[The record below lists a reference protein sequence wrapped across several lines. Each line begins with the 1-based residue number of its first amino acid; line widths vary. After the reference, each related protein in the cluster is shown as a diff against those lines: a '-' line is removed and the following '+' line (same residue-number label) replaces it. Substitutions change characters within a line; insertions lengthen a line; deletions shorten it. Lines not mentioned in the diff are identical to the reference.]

1 MGFEDILYTEIRRAK
16 DKKTQEKERK
26 IIALDMVDSTL
37 NAYLTRIELVTKVR
51 TPREMRKK
59 IIVAEKLYDNLETIL
74 IKIGSLLN
82 PKLEDELKQY
92 ASLVQSLMDQ
102 PYGMDS
108 SKEVDSMTDSLIK
121 EAKIII
127 EKIQSY
133 S

>member
-1 MGFEDILYTEIRRAK
+1 
-16 DKKTQEKERK
+16 
-26 IIALDMVDSTL
+26 
-37 NAYLTRIELVTKVR
+37 
-51 TPREMRKK
+51 MRKK